1 MAYDSVEA
9 LMAAL
14 PELAKAAQ
22 AKLRAQDGLFALK
35 LPDRQ
40 YFIRLQG
47 GAVTVATVCSDTP
60 DCTIQAA
67 EQQVLDLMN
76 GRLNP
81 MKALLL
87 GKVRVQGDI
96 KPLLRLCALV

>member
-22 AKLRAQDGLFALK
+22 AKLQTQDGLFALK

-60 DCTIQAA
+60 DCTRSWPRRRRRSFRHR
-67 EQQVLDLMN
+67 M
-76 GRLNP
+76 GC
-81 MKALLL
+81 
-87 GKVRVQGDI
+87 
-96 KPLLRLCALV
+96 LR